1 MDLLSLNQNLRRF
14 HNTRPGGLIYNDKG
28 KGDDQLLSTLQK
40 NHEKLQN
47 VKL

>member
-14 HNTRPGGLIYNDKG
+14 HNTRPGGLIYNDKAG
-28 KGDDQLLSTLQK
+28 DQLLSTLQK